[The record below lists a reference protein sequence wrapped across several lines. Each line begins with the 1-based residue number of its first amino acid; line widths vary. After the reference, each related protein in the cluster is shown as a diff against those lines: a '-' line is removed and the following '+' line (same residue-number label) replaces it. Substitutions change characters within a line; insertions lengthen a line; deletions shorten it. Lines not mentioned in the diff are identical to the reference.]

1 MSGGAGG
8 ALAAGGEDG
17 VMTTPRNFG
26 AHVELTAQ
34 VASPVMRSGVCESVG
49 EFFELTGAGAERV
62 MRFEPVPGNEWVRP
76 GLAGAVAYQE
86 PTDVD
91 SEFGFALAVYV
102 EGDVTRY
109 RFRRF
114 EDAARAG
121 RLWSAGMI

>member
-1 MSGGAGG
+1 
-8 ALAAGGEDG
+8 
-17 VMTTPRNFG
+17 MTTPRNFR

-34 VASPVMRSGVCESVG
+34 TASPVMRSGVYESVG
-49 EFFELTGAGAERV
+49 EFFELVAAVAADPLE
-62 MRFEPVPGNEWVRP
+62 RFEPVPGNEWVRP

-86 PTDVD
+86 PADVD
-91 SEFGFALAVYV
+91 SGFGFALAVYV
-102 EGDVTRY
+102 EGDVTVY

>member
-1 MSGGAGG
+1 MGR

-17 VMTTPRNFG
+17 AMTTPRNFR

-34 VASPVMRSGVCESVG
+34 TASPVMRSGVYESVG
-49 EFFELTGAGAERV
+49 EFFELVAAVAADPLE
-62 MRFEPVPGNEWVRP
+62 RFEPVPGNEWVRP

-86 PTDVD
+86 PADVD
-91 SEFGFALAVYV
+91 SGFGFALAVYV
-102 EGDVTRY
+102 EGDVTVY